1 MDETTH
7 DLADLIGEFMALALQ
22 GESREEL
29 EGQARELDL
38 PYDQFITMSLTQ
50 LIVGRFQVSP
60 AADPEGEADIL
71 NGD

>member
-1 MDETTH
+1 
-7 DLADLIGEFMALALQ
+7 MALALS
-22 GESREEL
+22 GESRAEL
-29 EGQARELDL
+29 EGQAKDLDL

-60 AADPEGEADIL
+60 AADPEDEDDAL